1 VTHKILDLE
10 ALPPTV
16 KNDVL
21 QSNPCV
27 YKSNEAWRQGLE
39 NLKIKHDVDQP
50 NSTDHDVLIRVKA
63 AGVNPVYGSGL
74 GRGKAASSWS
84 ILRFRYAKYLAKLS
98 FVVTSY
104 ISK

>member
-63 AGVNPVYGSGL
+63 AGVNPVYGNVVNKL
-74 GRGKAASSWS
+74 GMSLGFNVIA
-84 ILRFRYAKYLAKLS
+84 YL
-98 FVVTSY
+98 
-104 ISK
+104 